1 VIRVLIVEELSLLRG
16 GLVALLEVH
25 NDFAVVGAV
34 DEAGKLV
41 PAACEVRPD
50 IALIGV
56 EGAQA
61 DAFALVRRLRAEL
74 PGCAVVLMADRSKPG
89 DLRRAAAA
97 GAAGF
102 VLKGTSPDTLAG
114 ALRRVAAGERVI
126 DADLAFAELTA
137 ADSPLT
143 PRELEVL
150 RLAGEGASAAQIAD
164 TLVLTIGTV
173 RNHLSRINRKV
184 GARNRVHAIRI
195 AEAAGWL

>member
-1 VIRVLIVEELSLLRG
+1 VIRVLVVEELSLLRG
-16 GLVALLEVH
+16 GLVALLEEH

-34 DEAGKLV
+34 DEADKLL
-41 PAACEVRPD
+41 PAACQVRPD

-61 DAFALVRRLRAEL
+61 DAFTPVRRLRAEL
-74 PGCAVVLMADRSKPG
+74 PDCAAVLMADRGRPG

-126 DADLAFAELTA
+126 DADLAFAELAA

-150 RLAGEGASAAQIAD
+150 RLAGDGASAAQIAD

-173 RNHLSRINRKV
+173 RNHLSRINRKI